1 MAPTFSQRLGAALA
15 VFAALMALAACR
27 GEPVFN
33 SAPAE
38 DEAAPSMAASTQAPP
53 ETLLSP
59 EEGSDEAAGEG
70 YAGTVLFITGSWF
83 DGYEYTGVRRYMEE
97 AGYRVL
103 VASDT
108 PEPLQSTG
116 PLFEIERDMP
126 LEDVMT
132 ADYDAI
138 ILLQNYT
145 LTSRPNIYPEGSAI
159 VDRIVREAVEQ
170 GKIVAASTESVMAL
184 AHAGVLDGVAVTS
197 ATMNCYGALASV
209 YDIPCTGAIVERDG
223 LIVTASGQE
232 FFGVFAAT
240 ILEALEERAQPSG

>member
-1 MAPTFSQRLGAALA
+1 M
-15 VFAALMALAACR
+15 ALMTLAACQ
-27 GEPVFN
+27 GTSASDSTPV
-33 SAPAE
+33 E
-38 DEAAPSMAASTQAPP
+38 GEAAPPAAASTEAPP
-53 ETLLSP
+53 ETVSVP
-59 EEGSDEAAGEG
+59 EEGSDEDAGEG
-70 YAGTVLFITGSWF
+70 YTGTVLFITGSWF

-116 PLFEIERDMP
+116 SLFVIERDMP
-126 LEDVMT
+126 LEAVVT

-145 LTSRPNIYPEGSAI
+145 LTSRPNSYPEGSAI

-170 GKIVAASTESVMAL
+170 GKVVAASTESVMAL

-232 FFGVFAAT
+232 FFGVFAIT
-240 ILEALEERAQPSG
+240 ILEALEARSQPSE